1 MNMNLLAI
9 LGLPGG
15 SEWIVILLVALL
27 LFGRRLP
34 EVARSF
40 GKSIVEF
47 KKGMQDVKDDVQ
59 TPLKIEPPKASNSL
73 PPATTRE
80 AQAAEP
86 ASVPK
91 AESKEERA
99 TPAAH

>member
-1 MNMNLLAI
+1 MNLLAI

-15 SEWIVILLVALL
+15 SEWIAILLVALL

-59 TPLKIEPPKASNSL
+59 APLIIEPPKAANSL
-73 PPATTRE
+73 PAGTTRE
-80 AQAAEP
+80 AMPGTDPSPGA
-86 ASVPK
+86 K
-91 AESKEERA
+91 AESKEES
-99 TPAAH
+99 AAPVGR